1 MECNVYGLTR
11 ERCEK
16 CVCSTVGRWDGCVDD
31 ANNGFG
37 WAHEGA
43 ASLGV
48 ESSLPQ
54 ALVARTNHER

>member
-43 ASLGV
+43 GDPELIF
-48 ESSLPQ
+48 LPF
-54 ALVARTNHER
+54 R